1 MSELVVVLIG
11 VLAFG
16 GSILR
21 KLRQN
26 RRPRQAESGQG
37 KVGGQP
43 QAATSAP
50 EPLANLNPP
59 GGRLAV
65 PVEPPDPLVV
75 AVCAAMP
82 VEVTSVR
89 LRSAAGIKTLY

>member
-1 MSELVVVLIG
+1 MNELVVVLIG

-26 RRPRQAESGQG
+26 RLSGQTQPEPA
-37 KVGGQP
+37 KASKQP
-43 QAATSAP
+43 QVAAPAP
-50 EPLANLNPP
+50 EPLTSLNPP

-75 AVCAAMP
+75 AVCTALP

-89 LRSAAGIKTLY
+89 LRSATGVKTLF

>member
-1 MSELVVVLIG
+1 MSELAVVLIG

-16 GSILR
+16 GSIIR
-21 KLRQN
+21 KLRQV
-26 RRPRQAESGQG
+26 RRSGQEHG
-37 KVGGQP
+37 DEENAGALEHV
-43 QAATSAP
+43 ATPAP
-50 EPLANLNPP
+50 GPLTNLNPP
-59 GGRLAV
+59 SGRLAV

-89 LRSAAGIKTLY
+89 LRSVAGIKTLY

>member
-26 RRPRQAESGQG
+26 RRSDQAQSESDEASGQ
-37 KVGGQP
+37 P
-43 QAATSAP
+43 LAANQTP
-50 EPLANLNPP
+50 EPLTNLNLP

-89 LRSAAGIKTLY
+89 LRSAAGVKTLY